1 MNQPK
6 SSDSVVVR
14 DVTMDY
20 QTANGTLR
28 ALAAT
33 NISVR
38 DGGFVAVVGPS
49 GCGKST
55 LLKLIMG
62 ILKPTSGE
70 VLLSDEPVR
79 GPRDDIGIVFQTARL
94 LPWRTVMQ
102 NVLLPTELR
111 RRPSES
117 DRSEA
122 QKLLA
127 MVGLD
132 GFEDRYPKELSG
144 GMQQRAAI
152 CRALVH
158 NPDLLL
164 LDEPFG
170 ALDAL
175 TRESMNA
182 ELNKIWRDTGKTAI
196 LITHSIEEAVF
207 LAERVLVM
215 SPRPGTIVDDIPVL
229 MGPER
234 TLDMLSSPEFKTAAD
249 RVRAHFR

>member
-1 MNQPK
+1 MNQPTT
-6 SSDSVVVR
+6 SDSVVVR

-70 VLLSDEPVR
+70 VLLRNEPVR
-79 GPRDDIGIVFQTARL
+79 GPRDDIGIVFQSARL

-102 NVLLPTELR
+102 NVLLPTELKR
-111 RRPSES
+111 KPTAA
-117 DRSEA
+117 DRAEA
-122 QKLLA
+122 QSLLD
-127 MVGLD
+127 MVGLG

-182 ELNKIWRDTGKTAI
+182 ELNKIWRNTGKTAI

-215 SPRPGTIVDDIPVL
+215 SPRPGAIVDDIPVP